1 MTTTGKTLLIT
12 LFFLGFLSKSYA
24 TIYYVNASAT
34 GNQNGLT
41 WENAFTS
48 LQTALS
54 SVVYGDEIWVAAG
67 HYKPTTSTTRTT
79 SFVLKDGVN
88 MYGGFAGNETSIT
101 ERNITANPTV
111 LNGDIGQA
119 GEVSDNSYNVIR
131 GSNITSDIELDGFR
145 IINGNCN
152 GSSQTGGGLRYLTSL
167 SGHLLIK
174 NCYFYSNR
182 ASSYGGAVYIS
193 SSNVTIE
200 NCEFGSNQCSGGRGG
215 AIYTFNNNDG
225 YSNLVIR
232 GSKFVGNV
240 AYSGAVHDNSA
251 PYASILIDRCM
262 FTNNSSDNGIL
273 QIDEFNN
280 AKILNSYLIGN
291 KVNTFSPTFISIG
304 QLNGSSTAK
313 TFEMVNCTIA
323 HNYDV
328 YTNTIQTEM
337 IKLHKSHHQVRN
349 CIIYGNT
356 PSAAGRQMKLGNVVS
371 DCLIENGYTNG
382 INILNQNPQFVNPN
396 GSATSNFNASSFD
409 YSLSATSPCINA
421 GNNNFVNATHNLDL
435 NKQTRIQG
443 CVVDLGCYETD
454 KMHTFTATDE
464 IIACETYTWID
475 DVTYTENNTTA
486 TFTLQSALGCDSVV
500 TLNLTIGHPTTA
512 TDVRTIC
519 EGSSLQWIDGNTY
532 TAENNSATHTL
543 TTPAGCDSIVTLNL
557 TVLPHATGTDVRT
570 ACGSFTWINGQTYT
584 QSNTTATYAL
594 TSSNGCD
601 SIVHLSLTINP
612 LPVPVVSQSG
622 GTLSTQP
629 FSSYQWRRNGN
640 PVPGETLQ
648 AYTPTQSGNYS
659 VTVTN
664 ANGCTGT
671 SASQN
676 VTVSNVGIKENEKQ
690 FVALFPNPAN
700 NYVTISGAPLGAMA
714 SVADLTGKTVLE
726 TRILTAETTINT
738 EKLSN
743 GVYFITI
750 GSVVTKLQIA
760 H

>member
-1 MTTTGKTLLIT
+1 MTTTRNILLIT
-12 LFFLGFLSKSYA
+12 LFSLGSLLKSYA
-24 TIYYVNASAT
+24 TTYYVNAAASGT
-34 GNQNGLT
+34 QNGLS

-67 HYKPTTSTTRTT
+67 QYKPTTSTTRTT
-79 SFVLKDGVN
+79 AFVLRDGVN
-88 MYGGFAGNETSIT
+88 MYGGFAGNETSIA
-101 ERNITANPTV
+101 ERNIAGNPTV

-119 GEVSDNSYNVIR
+119 GETSDNSYNVIR
-131 GSNITSDIELDGFR
+131 GSNITSTIELDGFR
-145 IINGNCN
+145 IMNGNCN

-167 SGHLLIK
+167 SGHLFIK

-182 ASSYGGAVYIS
+182 ASSYGGALYIS

-200 NCEFGSNQCSGGRGG
+200 KCEFISNQSSGNGG

-232 GSKFVGNV
+232 DSKFVGNV

-251 PYASILIDRCM
+251 PYQSILIDRCI

-273 QIDEFNN
+273 HIDEFNN

-323 HNYDV
+323 HNYNV
-328 YTNTIQTEM
+328 YVNTIQSEM
-337 IKLHKSHHQVRN
+337 IKLHKAHHKVRN

-356 PSAAGRQMKLGNVVS
+356 PYAGRQMKLGNNVA

-382 INILNQNPQFVNPN
+382 VNIMNQDPQFVNPN
-396 GSATSNFNASSFD
+396 LSATSNFNAGSYD
-409 YSLSATSPCINA
+409 YSLSETSPCINA
-421 GNNNFVNATHNLDL
+421 GNNSFVYSSYNLDL
-435 NKQTRIQG
+435 NKQARLQG

-454 KMHTFTATDE
+454 KAHTFTATDQ
-464 IIACETYTWID
+464 ITACETYTWID
-475 DVTYTENNTTA
+475 DITYTENNNTA

-500 TLNLTIGHPTTA
+500 TLNLTIGHPVTA

-543 TTPAGCDSIVTLNL
+543 TTPAGCDSVVTLNL
-557 TVLPHATGTDVRT
+557 TVLPNATGTDVRT

-584 QSNTTATYAL
+584 QSNTTATFAL

-601 SIVHLSLTINP
+601 SIVHLSLTIHP
-612 LPVPVVSQSG
+612 LPTPTISQSG
-622 GTLSTQP
+622 ITLSTQL
-629 FSSYQWRRNGN
+629 FSSYQWKRNGN
-640 PVPGETLQ
+640 PVPGATSQ
-648 AYTPTQSGNYS
+648 TYTPTQSGNYT

-664 ANGCTGT
+664 SNGCTGT
-671 SASQN
+671 SSVQN

-690 FVALFPNPAN
+690 VVTLFPNPAK
-700 NYVTISGAPLGAMA
+700 NYVTISGAPLDAV
-714 SVADLTGKTVLE
+714 VAVMDLTGKRLFE
-726 TRILTAETTINT
+726 TRIVAAETVINT
-738 EKLSN
+738 EKLTN

-750 GSVVTKLQIA
+750 DGRVTKLQIA
-760 H
+760 R

>member
-1 MTTTGKTLLIT
+1 MTTTRNILLIT
-12 LFFLGFLSKSYA
+12 LFSLGSLLKSYA
-24 TIYYVNASAT
+24 TTYYVNAAASGT
-34 GNQNGLT
+34 QNGLS

-67 HYKPTTSTTRTT
+67 QYKPTTSTTRTT
-79 SFVLKDGVN
+79 AFVLRDGVN
-88 MYGGFAGNETSIT
+88 MYGGFAGNETSIA
-101 ERNITANPTV
+101 ERNIAGNPTV

-119 GEVSDNSYNVIR
+119 GETSDNSYNVIR
-131 GSNITSDIELDGFR
+131 GSNITSTIELDGFR
-145 IINGNCN
+145 IMNGNCN

-167 SGHLLIK
+167 SGHLFIK

-182 ASSYGGAVYIS
+182 ASSYGGALYIS

-200 NCEFGSNQCSGGRGG
+200 KCEFISNQSSGNGG

-232 GSKFVGNV
+232 DSKFVGNV

-251 PYASILIDRCM
+251 PYQSILIDRCI

-273 QIDEFNN
+273 HIDEFNN

-323 HNYDV
+323 HNYNV
-328 YTNTIQTEM
+328 YVNTIQSEM
-337 IKLHKSHHQVRN
+337 IKLHKAHHKVRN

-356 PSAAGRQMKLGNVVS
+356 PYAGRQMKLGNNVA

-382 INILNQNPQFVNPN
+382 VNIMNQDPQFVNPN
-396 GSATSNFNASSFD
+396 LSATSNFNAGSYD
-409 YSLSATSPCINA
+409 YSLSETSPCINA
-421 GNNNFVNATHNLDL
+421 GNNSFVYSSYNLDL
-435 NKQTRIQG
+435 NKQARLQG

-454 KMHTFTATDE
+454 KAHTFTATDQ
-464 IIACETYTWID
+464 ITACETYTWID
-475 DVTYTENNTTA
+475 DITYTENNNTA

-500 TLNLTIGHPTTA
+500 TLNLTIGHPATA

-543 TTPAGCDSIVTLNL
+543 TTPAGCDSVVTLNL
-557 TVLPHATGTDVRT
+557 TVLPNATGTDVRT

-584 QSNTTATYAL
+584 QSNTTATFAL

-601 SIVHLSLTINP
+601 SIVHLSLTIHP
-612 LPVPVVSQSG
+612 LPTPTISQSG
-622 GTLSTQP
+622 ITLSTQL
-629 FSSYQWRRNGN
+629 FSSYQWKRNGN
-640 PVPGETLQ
+640 PVPGATSQ
-648 AYTPTQSGNYS
+648 TYTPTQSGNYT

-664 ANGCTGT
+664 SNGCTGT
-671 SASQN
+671 SSVQN

-690 FVALFPNPAN
+690 VVTLFPNPAK
-700 NYVTISGAPLGAMA
+700 NYVTISGAPLDAV
-714 SVADLTGKTVLE
+714 VAVMDLTGKRLFE
-726 TRILTAETTINT
+726 TRIVAAETVINT
-738 EKLSN
+738 EKLTN

-750 GSVVTKLQIA
+750 DGRVTKLQIA
-760 H
+760 R

>member
-1 MTTTGKTLLIT
+1 MTTTRNILLIT
-12 LFFLGFLSKSYA
+12 LFSLGSLLKSYA
-24 TIYYVNASAT
+24 TTYYVNAAASGT
-34 GNQNGLT
+34 QNGLS

-67 HYKPTTSTTRTT
+67 QYKPTTSTTRTT
-79 SFVLKDGVN
+79 AFVLRDGVN
-88 MYGGFAGNETSIT
+88 MYGGFAGNETSIA
-101 ERNITANPTV
+101 ERNIAGNPTV

-119 GEVSDNSYNVIR
+119 GETSDNSYNVIR
-131 GSNITSDIELDGFR
+131 GSNITSTIELDGFR
-145 IINGNCN
+145 IMNGNCN

-167 SGHLLIK
+167 SGHLFIK

-182 ASSYGGAVYIS
+182 ASSYGGALYIS

-200 NCEFGSNQCSGGRGG
+200 KCEFISNQSSGNGG

-232 GSKFVGNV
+232 DSKFVGNV

-251 PYASILIDRCM
+251 PYQSILIDRCI

-273 QIDEFNN
+273 HIDEFNN

-291 KVNTFSPTFISIG
+291 KVNTFSPTFMSIG

-323 HNYDV
+323 HNYNV
-328 YTNTIQTEM
+328 YVNTIQSEM
-337 IKLHKSHHQVRN
+337 IKLHKAHHKVRN

-356 PSAAGRQMKLGNVVS
+356 PYAGRQMKLGNNVA

-382 INILNQNPQFVNPN
+382 VNIMNQDPQFVNPN
-396 GSATSNFNASSFD
+396 LSATSNFNAGSYD
-409 YSLSATSPCINA
+409 YSLSETSPCINA
-421 GNNNFVNATHNLDL
+421 GNNSFVYSSYNLDL
-435 NKQTRIQG
+435 NKQARLQG

-454 KMHTFTATDE
+454 KAHTFTATDQ
-464 IIACETYTWID
+464 ITACETYTWID
-475 DVTYTENNTTA
+475 DITYTENNNTA

-500 TLNLTIGHPTTA
+500 TLNLTIGHPATA

-543 TTPAGCDSIVTLNL
+543 TTPAGCDSVVTLNL
-557 TVLPHATGTDVRT
+557 TVLPNATGTDVRT

-584 QSNTTATYAL
+584 QSNTTATFAL

-601 SIVHLSLTINP
+601 SIVHLSLTIHP
-612 LPVPVVSQSG
+612 LPTPTISQSG
-622 GTLSTQP
+622 ITLSTQL
-629 FSSYQWRRNGN
+629 FSSYQWKRNGN
-640 PVPGETLQ
+640 PVPGATSQ
-648 AYTPTQSGNYS
+648 TYTPTQSGNYT

-664 ANGCTGT
+664 SNGCTGT
-671 SASQN
+671 SSVQN

-690 FVALFPNPAN
+690 VVTLFPNPAK
-700 NYVTISGAPLGAMA
+700 NYVTISGAPLDAV
-714 SVADLTGKTVLE
+714 VAVIDLTGKRLFE
-726 TRILTAETTINT
+726 TRIAAAETVINT
-738 EKLSN
+738 EKLTN

-750 GSVVTKLQIA
+750 DGRVTKLQIA
-760 H
+760 R

>member
-1 MTTTGKTLLIT
+1 MTTTRNILLIT
-12 LFFLGFLSKSYA
+12 LFSLGSLLKSYA
-24 TIYYVNASAT
+24 TTYYVNAAASGT
-34 GNQNGLT
+34 QNGLS

-67 HYKPTTSTTRTT
+67 QYKPTTSTTRTT
-79 SFVLKDGVN
+79 AFVLRDGVN
-88 MYGGFAGNETSIT
+88 MYGGFAGNETSIA
-101 ERNITANPTV
+101 ERNIAGNPTV

-119 GEVSDNSYNVIR
+119 GETSDNSYNVIR
-131 GSNITSDIELDGFR
+131 GSNITSTIELDGFR
-145 IINGNCN
+145 IMNGNCN

-167 SGHLLIK
+167 SGHLFIK

-182 ASSYGGAVYIS
+182 ASSYGGALYIS

-200 NCEFGSNQCSGGRGG
+200 KCEFISNQSSGNGG

-232 GSKFVGNV
+232 DSKFVGNV

-251 PYASILIDRCM
+251 PYQSILIDRCI

-273 QIDEFNN
+273 HIDEFNN

-323 HNYDV
+323 HNYNV
-328 YTNTIQTEM
+328 YVNTIQSEM
-337 IKLHKSHHQVRN
+337 IKLHKAHHKVRN

-356 PSAAGRQMKLGNVVS
+356 PYAGRQMKLGNNVA

-382 INILNQNPQFVNPN
+382 VNIMNQDPQFVNPN
-396 GSATSNFNASSFD
+396 LSATSNFNAGSYD
-409 YSLSATSPCINA
+409 YSLSETSPCINA
-421 GNNNFVNATHNLDL
+421 GNNSFVYSSYNLDL
-435 NKQTRIQG
+435 NKQARLQG

-454 KMHTFTATDE
+454 KVHTFTATDQ
-464 IIACETYTWID
+464 ITACETYTWID
-475 DVTYTENNTTA
+475 DITYTENNNTA

-500 TLNLTIGHPTTA
+500 TLNLTIGHPVTA

-543 TTPAGCDSIVTLNL
+543 TTPAGCDSVVTLNL
-557 TVLPHATGTDVRT
+557 TVLPNATGTDVRT

-584 QSNTTATYAL
+584 QSNTTATFAL

-601 SIVHLSLTINP
+601 SIVHLSLTIHP
-612 LPVPVVSQSG
+612 LPTPTISQSG
-622 GTLSTQP
+622 ITLSTQL
-629 FSSYQWRRNGN
+629 FSSYQWKRNGN
-640 PVPGETLQ
+640 PVPGATSQ
-648 AYTPTQSGNYS
+648 TYTPTQSGNYT

-664 ANGCTGT
+664 SNGCTGT
-671 SASQN
+671 SSVQN

-690 FVALFPNPAN
+690 VVTLFPNPAK
-700 NYVTISGAPLGAMA
+700 NYVTISGAPLDAV
-714 SVADLTGKTVLE
+714 VAVMDLTGKRLFE
-726 TRILTAETTINT
+726 TRIVAAETVINT
-738 EKLSN
+738 EKLTN

-750 GSVVTKLQIA
+750 DGRVTKLQIA
-760 H
+760 R

>member
-1 MTTTGKTLLIT
+1 MTTTRNILLIT
-12 LFFLGFLSKSYA
+12 LFSLGSLLKSYA
-24 TIYYVNASAT
+24 TTYYVNAAASGT
-34 GNQNGLT
+34 QNGLS

-67 HYKPTTSTTRTT
+67 QYKPTTSTTRTT
-79 SFVLKDGVN
+79 AFVLRDGVN
-88 MYGGFAGNETSIT
+88 MYGGFAGNETSIA
-101 ERNITANPTV
+101 ERNIAGNPTV

-119 GEVSDNSYNVIR
+119 GEISDNSYNVIR
-131 GSNITSDIELDGFR
+131 GSNITSTIELDGFR
-145 IINGNCN
+145 IMNGNCN

-167 SGHLLIK
+167 SGHLFIK

-182 ASSYGGAVYIS
+182 ASSYGGALYIS

-200 NCEFGSNQCSGGRGG
+200 KCEFISNQSSGNGG

-232 GSKFVGNV
+232 DSKFVGNV

-251 PYASILIDRCM
+251 PYQSILIDRCI

-273 QIDEFNN
+273 HIDEFNN

-323 HNYDV
+323 HNYNV
-328 YTNTIQTEM
+328 YVNTIQSEM
-337 IKLHKSHHQVRN
+337 IKLHKAHHKVRN

-356 PSAAGRQMKLGNVVS
+356 PYAGRQMKLGNNVA

-382 INILNQNPQFVNPN
+382 VNIMNQDPQFVNPN
-396 GSATSNFNASSFD
+396 LSATSNFNAGSYD
-409 YSLSATSPCINA
+409 YSLSETSPCINA
-421 GNNNFVNATHNLDL
+421 GNNSFVYSSYNLDL
-435 NKQTRIQG
+435 NKQARLQG

-454 KMHTFTATDE
+454 KAHTFTATDQ
-464 IIACETYTWID
+464 ITACETYTWID
-475 DVTYTENNTTA
+475 DITYTENNNTA

-500 TLNLTIGHPTTA
+500 TLNLTIGHPVTA

-543 TTPAGCDSIVTLNL
+543 TTPAGCDSVVTLNL
-557 TVLPHATGTDVRT
+557 TVLPNATGTDVRT

-584 QSNTTATYAL
+584 QSNTTATFAL

-601 SIVHLSLTINP
+601 SIVHLSLTIHP
-612 LPVPVVSQSG
+612 LPTPTISQSG
-622 GTLSTQP
+622 ITLSTQL
-629 FSSYQWRRNGN
+629 FSSYQWKRNGN
-640 PVPGETLQ
+640 PVPGATSQ
-648 AYTPTQSGNYS
+648 TYTPTQSGNYT

-664 ANGCTGT
+664 SNGCTGT
-671 SASQN
+671 SSVQN

-690 FVALFPNPAN
+690 VVTLFPNPAK
-700 NYVTISGAPLGAMA
+700 NYVTISGAPLDAV
-714 SVADLTGKTVLE
+714 VAVMDLTGKRLFE
-726 TRILTAETTINT
+726 TRIVAAETVINT
-738 EKLSN
+738 EKLTN

-750 GSVVTKLQIA
+750 DGRVTKLQIA
-760 H
+760 R